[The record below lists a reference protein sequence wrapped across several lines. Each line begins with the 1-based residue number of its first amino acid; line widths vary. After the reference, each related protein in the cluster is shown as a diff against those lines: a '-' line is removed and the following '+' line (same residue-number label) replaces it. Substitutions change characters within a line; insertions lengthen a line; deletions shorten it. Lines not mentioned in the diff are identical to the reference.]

1 MPSVCFYFQV
11 HQPYRLRNVAPFSEA
26 EGSDLF
32 CDTANSGILW
42 KVARKCYLPTNNKI
56 LELIKRF
63 DGRFKVSYS
72 LSGVAIEQMKQF
84 APDVLD
90 SFVKLADTG
99 CVEFLAETYYHSLAA
114 LRDRDFEG
122 LGRVMEHSCFKMHAC
137 MLATRP
143 PLVYWNGTTLEVIRE
158 VWRLREAGGPTGW
171 VTSDAGPH
179 VKVLVGADT
188 AAALAEALRAVPGV
202 HEVQAVAAGPDA
214 SMDFI

>member
-99 CVEFLAETYYHSLAA
+99 CVEFLAETYMIYASCGRA
-114 LRDRDFEG
+114 LRE
-122 LGRVMEHSCFKMHAC
+122 S
-137 MLATRP
+137 
-143 PLVYWNGTTLEVIRE
+143 IRE
-158 VWRLREAGGPTGW
+158 FAAPAREAW
-171 VTSDAGPH
+171 D
-179 VKVLVGADT
+179 
-188 AAALAEALRAVPGV
+188 
-202 HEVQAVAAGPDA
+202 EVYRIFCESFDG
-214 SMDFI
+214 IEYE